1 MAFRI
6 NTNITAL
13 NNHNNA
19 RKTDDRL
26 NASLTHLSSGLR
38 INKAADDAS
47 GMTIADSLKSQ
58 ANSLG
63 QAIANG
69 NDAIGMV
76 QTADGAMDEQLQIID
91 TIRTKAIQAAQDGQS
106 TDSRKA
112 LQADISRLMEE
123 LDNIAKTTSFNGK
136 QLLNGNFSNQNF
148 QIGAY
153 SNETV
158 QISIGAT
165 ESSKIGHTRFE
176 TSDNLVYSTAGVS
189 ATTLSLEL
197 SGIDGFPNGYKFQ
210 QIAGDELKADG
221 LKAVA
226 DRLNGVSDTTGVRAK
241 VTNAVTF
248 SGVIGTGTIKGL
260 EINGA
265 KIGDLTLVAG
275 DTNAVLANAINA
287 VKAQT
292 GVEATVTDGKL
303 TLTARD
309 GRAIN
314 MKTAST
320 GNDANV
326 SVMGALE
333 GKAFSQGG
341 TTFFGNL
348 SLIREDARDI
358 VIDLKATAGQQTGTG
373 LKGTGTSAF
382 FNTATGF
389 STAVVSEA
397 NVATVTLADLNTGI
411 LDGHEAAA
419 MGYFHTGE
427 YSVGAV
433 SVAGTGIAD
442 QLSGVTTYGGAQAMI
457 SVAESAQKQL
467 DRIRSDIGSV
477 QNQIVATI
485 NNISTT
491 QVNVKAAESQIR
503 DVDFASEASNFN
515 KYNLLA
521 QSGSYALSQAN
532 TIQQNV
538 MRLLQ

>member
-176 TSDNLVYSTAGVS
+176 TSGTIIYSTDGIAN
-189 ATTLSLEL
+189 TKTKLELQL
-197 SGIDGFPNGYKFQ
+197 SGIDGYPSGYKFQ
-210 QIAGDELKADG
+210 DIDSTELQQDG

-241 VTNAVTF
+241 VTNAITF
-248 SGVIGTGTIKGL
+248 SSVVGTGTIKGL
-260 EINGA
+260 TINGA
-265 KIGDLTLVAG
+265 KIGDITLQAG
-275 DTNAVLANAINA
+275 DTNAVLANSINA

-309 GRAIN
+309 GRAMNIQA
-314 MKTAST
+314 AS
-320 GNDANV
+320 NISIA
-326 SVMGALE
+326 GAKK
-333 GKAFSQGG
+333 GGGFSKGL
-341 TTFFGNL
+341 TVFGNL

-358 VIDLKATAGQQTGTG
+358 VISLKATTGQKSGT
-373 LKGTGTSAF
+373 KMSASAF
-382 FNTATGF
+382 FSGAHF
-389 STAVVSEA
+389 STAVVAKA
-397 NVATVTLADLNTGI
+397 NVATVTLNDLNTGI
-411 LDGHEAAA
+411 LKASVAAA
-419 MGYFHTGE
+419 MGYFHAGE
-427 YSVGAV
+427 FSVGTTAYKNF
-433 SVAGTGIAD
+433 TKAD

>member
-6 NTNITAL
+6 NTNITAM

-153 SNETV
+153 SNEIV

-176 TSDNLVYSTAGVS
+176 TSRFFAYSAADLS
-189 ATTLSLEL
+189 AKAVGIEL

-210 QIAGDELKADG
+210 SVTGEELRISG
-221 LKAVA
+221 FRAVA
-226 DRLNGVSDTTGVRAK
+226 DRINGVSDTTGVKAK
-241 VTNAVTF
+241 VTNSITF
-248 SGVIGTGTIKGL
+248 SGIIADGTVKGL

-265 KIGDLTLVAG
+265 TIGDIELKAG
-275 DTNAVLANAINA
+275 DGNAVLANAINA

-292 GVEATVTDGKL
+292 GVEASVTDGKL
-303 TLTARD
+303 TLTSPD
-309 GRAIN
+309 GRTIN
-314 MKTAST
+314 IKAQSS
-320 GNDANV
+320 A
-326 SVMGALE
+326 SVMGTISAIGLSD
-333 GKAFSQGG
+333 GKAILGS
-341 TTFFGNL
+341 L
-348 SLIREDARDI
+348 SLVREDARDI
-358 VIDLKATAGQQTGTG
+358 VIGITG
-373 LKGTGTSAF
+373 LTGGAQILSTFTMATNGMSA
-382 FNTATGF
+382 ATM
-389 STAVVSEA
+389 SEA
-397 NVATVTLADLNTGI
+397 DAASITLADLNTGI
-411 LDGHEAAA
+411 LDGKAAAA
-419 MGYFHTGE
+419 MGYFRAGE
-427 YSVGAV
+427 FSSSIYS
-433 SVAGTGIAD
+433 AGTYAD

-491 QVNVKAAESQIR
+491 RVNVKAAESQIR

-532 TIQQNV
+532 TVQQNV

>member
-1 MAFRI
+1 
-6 NTNITAL
+6 
-13 NNHNNA
+13 
-19 RKTDDRL
+19 
-26 NASLTHLSSGLR
+26 LTHLSSGLR
-38 INKAADDAS
+38 VNKAADDAS

-69 NDAIGMV
+69 NDAIGIV
-76 QTADGAMDEQLQIID
+76 QTADGAMDEQLQIVD

-136 QLLNGNFSNQNF
+136 QLLNVNFSNKNF
-148 QIGAY
+148 QICAY

-176 TSDNLVYSTAGVS
+176 TSANLIISTEGGI
-189 ATTLSLEL
+189 TGGTIKLEL

-210 QIAGDELKADG
+210 DIDGNELKADG
-221 LKAVA
+221 LKAIA

-248 SGVIGTGTIKGL
+248 SGVIAAGTIKGL

-265 KIGDLTLVAG
+265 KIGDIEVIAG
-275 DTNAVLANAINA
+275 DQNAVLANAINA

-292 GVEATVTDGKL
+292 GVEASVTDGRL

-309 GRAIN
+309 GRTIN
-314 MKTAST
+314 MKIHSTA
-320 GNDANV
+320 GANV
-326 SVMGALE
+326 SVMGAVGE
-333 GKAFSQGG
+333 KSYSKGG
-341 TTFFGNL
+341 YSFLGNL
-348 SLIREDARDI
+348 SLTREDARDI
-358 VIDLKATAGQQTGTG
+358 VIGITNTNTQNLGVDVSSFFS
-373 LKGTGTSAF
+373 SAIKF
-382 FNTATGF
+382 
-389 STAVVSEA
+389 SEA
-397 NVATVTLADLNTGI
+397 VMNSVGNTATVTLKDLNTGI
-411 LDGHEAAA
+411 LDGHVAAA
-419 MGYFHTGE
+419 MGYFHTGQ
-427 YSVGAV
+427 YSVGSY
-433 SVAGTGIAD
+433 SVMGQKVAD

-467 DRIRSDIGSV
+467 DRIRADIGSV

>member
-1 MAFRI
+1 
-6 NTNITAL
+6 
-13 NNHNNA
+13 
-19 RKTDDRL
+19 
-26 NASLTHLSSGLR
+26 
-38 INKAADDAS
+38 
-47 GMTIADSLKSQ
+47 
-58 ANSLG
+58 
-63 QAIANG
+63 
-69 NDAIGMV
+69 
-76 QTADGAMDEQLQIID
+76 
-91 TIRTKAIQAAQDGQS
+91 
-106 TDSRKA
+106 
-112 LQADISRLMEE
+112 QADISRLMEE

-176 TSDNLVYSTAGVS
+176 TSKFLAFSADTLTAAS
-189 ATTLSLEL
+189 FKLEL

-210 QIAGDELKADG
+210 DISGVEMKQDG
-221 LKAVA
+221 LKAIA
-226 DRLNGVSDTTGVRAK
+226 DRLNSVSDTTGVRAS
-241 VTNAVTF
+241 VTNAMTF
-248 SGVIGTGTIKGL
+248 DDVISAGTLKGL

-265 KIGDLTLVAG
+265 KIGDLELQAG
-275 DTNAVLANAINA
+275 DGNAVLANAINA

-292 GVEATVTDGKL
+292 GIEATVTDGKL

-309 GRAIN
+309 GRAMNI
-314 MKTAST
+314 KATT
-320 GNDANV
+320 GM
-326 SVMGALE
+326 SVAGA
-333 GKAFSQGG
+333 KAGVFSAGAVIV
-341 TTFFGNL
+341 GNL
-348 SLIREDARDI
+348 SLVREDARDI
-358 VIDLKATAGQQTGTG
+358 VI
-373 LKGTGTSAF
+373 
-382 FNTATGF
+382 GF
-389 STAVVSEA
+389 STANASNGKIFSVSSKFGTASSIQEA
-397 NVATVTLADLNTGI
+397 MKNSLANTATVTLADLNTGV
-411 LDGHEAAA
+411 LKASVAAA
-419 MGYFHTGE
+419 MGYFHAGQF
-427 YSVGAV
+427 
-433 SVAGTGIAD
+433 SVAATRYAGFTAAD

>member
-6 NTNITAL
+6 NTNITAM

-26 NASLTHLSSGLR
+26 NASLAHLSSGLR

-176 TSDNLVYSTAGVS
+176 TSGTIVYSTEN
-189 ATTLSLEL
+189 LSKAVLELQL
-197 SGIDGFPNGYKFQ
+197 SGIDGFPSGYKFQ
-210 QIAGDELKADG
+210 EIAGDELKANG

-241 VTNAVTF
+241 VANAITF
-248 SGVIGTGTIKGL
+248 SSVVGTGTIKGL
-260 EINGA
+260 TINGA
-265 KIGDLTLVAG
+265 TIGDITLQAG
-275 DTNAVLANAINA
+275 DTNAVLANSINA

-292 GVEATVTDGKL
+292 GVEASITDGKL

-309 GRAIN
+309 GRAMNIKAISN
-314 MKTAST
+314 MSIA
-320 GNDANV
+320 
-326 SVMGALE
+326 GAKK
-333 GKAFSQGG
+333 GGGFSKGL
-341 TTFFGNL
+341 TVFGNL

-358 VIDLKATAGQQTGTG
+358 VISLKANSGATGIKAGT
-373 LKGTGTSAF
+373 KMSASAF
-382 FNTATGF
+382 FSGAHF
-389 STAVVSEA
+389 STAVVAKA
-397 NVATVTLADLNTGI
+397 NVATVTLNDLNTGI
-411 LDGHEAAA
+411 LKASVAAA
-419 MGYFHTGE
+419 MGYFHAGE
-427 YSVGAV
+427 FSVGTTAYKNF
-433 SVAGTGIAD
+433 TKAD

-491 QVNVKAAESQIR
+491 RVNVKAAESQIR

-532 TIQQNV
+532 TVQQNV

>member
-6 NTNITAL
+6 NTNITAM

-176 TSDNLVYSTAGVS
+176 TSRFMAIS
-189 ATTLSLEL
+189 AASAAKDVNIEL

-210 QIAGDELKADG
+210 TVSAAELTSDG
-221 LKAVA
+221 LKAIA
-226 DRLNGVSDTTGVRAK
+226 DRINGVSDTTGVRAK
-241 VTNAVTF
+241 VTNSITF
-248 SGVIGTGTIKGL
+248 SSVIETGTIKGL

-265 KIGDLTLVAG
+265 KIGDLEVTAG

-309 GRAIN
+309 GRAMN
-314 MKTAST
+314 VTVNSSMTVA
-320 GNDANV
+320 GMLANKY
-326 SVMGALE
+326 SEGAVIL
-333 GKAFSQGG
+333 
-341 TTFFGNL
+341 GNL

-358 VIDLKATAGQQTGTG
+358 VIGISGGHTGGAFQLTG
-373 LKGTGTSAF
+373 
-382 FNTATGF
+382 NI
-389 STAVVSEA
+389 STAAMSDAALNSVA
-397 NVATVTLADLNTGI
+397 NVATVTLADLNTGV
-411 LDGHEAAA
+411 LKGSVAAA
-419 MGYFHTGE
+419 MGYFHAGQYKLTAGPSFTGL
-427 YSVGAV
+427 SG
-433 SVAGTGIAD
+433 GAD

-491 QVNVKAAESQIR
+491 RVNVKAAESQIR

>member
-6 NTNITAL
+6 NTNITAM

-26 NASLTHLSSGLR
+26 NASLAHLSSGLR

-47 GMTIADSLKSQ
+47 GMTIADSLRSQ
-58 ANSLG
+58 ANSLN
-63 QAIANG
+63 QAISNG
-69 NDAIGMV
+69 NDAIGIV
-76 QTADGAMDEQLQIID
+76 QTADGAMDEQLQIVD

-176 TSDNLVYSTAGVS
+176 TSQFFTYSAED
-189 ATTLSLEL
+189 LSTKTVELEL
-197 SGIDGFPNGYKFQ
+197 SGIDGFPSGYQFQ
-210 QIAGDELKADG
+210 NVTGAELKQDG
-221 LKAVA
+221 FKAIV
-226 DRLNGVSDTTGVRAK
+226 DRINGVSDTTGVRAK
-241 VTNAVTF
+241 VTNAITF
-248 SGVIGTGTIKGL
+248 SGVISAGTIKGL

-265 KIGDLTLVAG
+265 KIGDLELKAG

-309 GRAIN
+309 GRAMNIKATTG
-314 MKTAST
+314 MSFAGTISGAFST
-320 GNDANV
+320 GK
-326 SVMGALE
+326 SILG
-333 GKAFSQGG
+333 S
-341 TTFFGNL
+341 L

-358 VIDLKATAGQQTGTG
+358 VIGMKG
-373 LKGTGTSAF
+373 LSGGAQILSTFTM
-382 FNTATGF
+382 ATGGM
-389 STAVVSEA
+389 SAGISNNNAKT
-397 NVATVTLADLNTGI
+397 ATVTLADLNTGV
-411 LDGHEAAA
+411 LNGRAAAA
-419 MGYFHTGE
+419 MGYFHAGQFSSSN
-427 YSVGAV
+427 YS
-433 SVAGTGIAD
+433 SGTYAD

-491 QVNVKAAESQIR
+491 RVNVKAAESQIR

-532 TIQQNV
+532 TVQQNV

>member
-69 NDAIGMV
+69 NDAIGIV
-76 QTADGAMDEQLQIID
+76 QTADGAMDEQLQIVD

-176 TSDNLVYSTAGVS
+176 TSAFMAFSGTNLSDASISVA
-189 ATTLSLEL
+189 LQ
-197 SGIDGFPNGYKFQ
+197 GIDGFPNGYRFQ
-210 QIAGDELKADG
+210 TVSGVELKQDG
-221 LKAVA
+221 LKAIA
-226 DRLNGVSDTTGVRAK
+226 DRINGVSDTTGVRAK
-241 VTNAVTF
+241 VTNAITF
-248 SGVIGTGTIKGL
+248 STTVNTGTLVGL

-265 KIGDLTLVAG
+265 KIGDIEVIAG
-275 DTNAVLANAINA
+275 DTNAVLANSINA

-292 GVEATVTDGKL
+292 GVEASVTDGKL

-314 MKTAST
+314 IKTGSGISMAGGPALGADYST
-320 GNDANV
+320 GIAV
-326 SVMGALE
+326 L
-333 GKAFSQGG
+333 
-341 TTFFGNL
+341 GNL
-348 SLIREDARDI
+348 SLFREDARDI
-358 VIDLKATAGQQTGTG
+358 VLSMGVSPSSKA
-373 LKGTGTSAF
+373 
-382 FNTATGF
+382 NVVTATGMI
-389 STAVVSEA
+389 SAKAISVAAENSEA
-397 NVATVTLADLNTGI
+397 NTATVTLKDLNTGI
-411 LDGHEAAA
+411 LKASVAAA
-419 MGYFHTGE
+419 MGYFHAGQ
-427 YSVGAV
+427 YSVGSTKYANF
-433 SVAGTGIAD
+433 SGAN

-467 DRIRSDIGSV
+467 DRIRADIGSV

>member
-6 NTNITAL
+6 NTNITAM

-69 NDAIGMV
+69 NDAIGIV
-76 QTADGAMDEQLQIID
+76 QTADGAMDEQLQIVD

-176 TSDNLVYSTAGVS
+176 TSQNMVFSTEGVS
-189 ATTLSLEL
+189 AMTATLEL

-210 QIAGDELKADG
+210 TISAGELKADG

-248 SGVIGTGTIKGL
+248 SAVIAAGTIKGL

-265 KIGDLTLVAG
+265 KIGDIELVAG

-292 GVEATVTDGKL
+292 GVDATVTDGKL

-309 GRAIN
+309 GRAMNVKIDS
-314 MKTAST
+314 TA
-320 GNDANV
+320 GANA
-326 SVMGALE
+326 SVMGAVSE
-333 GKAFSQGG
+333 QFSKGG
-341 TTFFGNL
+341 FTFLGNL
-348 SLIREDARDI
+348 SLVREDARDI
-358 VIDLKATAGQQTGTG
+358 VIGLVSGVSNAGGDAS
-373 LKGTGTSAF
+373 KF
-382 FNTATGF
+382 F
-389 STAVVSEA
+389 STAAMSAAVMNSVA
-397 NVATVTLADLNTGI
+397 NTATVTLKDLNTGI
-411 LDGHEAAA
+411 LDGHAAAA
-419 MGYFHTGE
+419 MGYFHAGQ
-427 YSVGAV
+427 YSVGSY
-433 SVAGTGIAD
+433 SVTGLKVAD

-467 DRIRSDIGSV
+467 DRIRADIGSV
-477 QNQIVATI
+477 QNQIVSTI

-532 TIQQNV
+532 TVQQNV

>member
-13 NNHNNA
+13 SNHNNA

-26 NASLTHLSSGLR
+26 NASLGHLSSGLR

-176 TSDNLVYSTAGVS
+176 TSANMIISTEGGI
-189 ATTLSLEL
+189 TGGTISLEL
-197 SGIDGFPNGYKFQ
+197 SGIDGYPNGYKFQ
-210 QIAGDELKADG
+210 SIDGNELKQDG
-221 LKAVA
+221 FKAIA
-226 DRLNGVSDTTGVRAK
+226 DRLNGVSDVTGVRAK

-248 SGVIGTGTIKGL
+248 SAVIAEGTVKGL

-265 KIGDLTLVAG
+265 KIGDLEVTAG

-292 GVEATVTDGKL
+292 GVEASVTDGKL

-309 GRAIN
+309 GRTIN
-314 MKTAST
+314 MKIDST
-320 GNDANV
+320 TGANV
-326 SVMGALE
+326 SVMGAVGE
-333 GKAFSQGG
+333 KSFSKGG
-341 TTFFGNL
+341 YSFLGNL

-358 VIDLKATAGQQTGTG
+358 VIGITNTNTNNLGADVST
-373 LKGTGTSAF
+373 F
-382 FNTATGF
+382 FGSSQRL
-389 STAVVSEA
+389 STAVISEA
-397 NVATVTLADLNTGI
+397 NVATVTLKDLNTGI
-411 LDGHEAAA
+411 LDGHVAAA

>member
-13 NNHNNA
+13 SNHNNA

-26 NASLTHLSSGLR
+26 NASLSHLSSGLR

-176 TSDNLVYSTAGVS
+176 TSKFMAYKYENFTNGNFK
-189 ATTLSLEL
+189 LEL

-210 QIAGDELKADG
+210 DLTGTELATDGFKAI
-221 LKAVA
+221 A

-241 VTNAVTF
+241 VTNAITF
-248 SGVIGTGTIKGL
+248 SGVIATGSIKGL

-265 KIGDLTLVAG
+265 VIGDLEVTAG
-275 DTNAVLANAINA
+275 DQNAVLANAINA

-309 GRAIN
+309 GRAMTIKVTSGSTN
-314 MKTAST
+314 AGMKATKFS
-320 GNDANV
+320 D
-326 SVMGALE
+326 GAVIL
-333 GKAFSQGG
+333 
-341 TTFFGNL
+341 GNL
-348 SLIREDARDI
+348 SLVRGDARDI
-358 VIDLKATAGQQTGTG
+358 VISFAGGATG
-373 LKGTGTSAF
+373 SAF
-382 FNTATGF
+382 QVADNI
-389 STAVVSEA
+389 STAKISDAVLNSVG
-397 NVATVTLADLNTGI
+397 NTATVTLADLNTGV
-411 LDGHEAAA
+411 LAGSVAAA
-419 MGYFHTGE
+419 MGYFN
-427 YSVGAV
+427 
-433 SVAGTGIAD
+433 AGQFSTTLSDAYTQGN

>member
-69 NDAIGMV
+69 NDAIGIV
-76 QTADGAMDEQLQIID
+76 QTADGAMDEQLQIVD

-176 TSDNLVYSTAGVS
+176 TSKFMAISASAALKTISVS
-189 ATTLSLEL
+189 LQ
-197 SGIDGFPNGYKFQ
+197 GIDGFPNGYKFQ
-210 QIAGDELKADG
+210 SVTAEELMRDG
-221 LKAVA
+221 LKAIA

-241 VTNAVTF
+241 VTNAITF
-248 SGVIGTGTIKGL
+248 SAVVETGTIKGL

-265 KIGDLTLVAG
+265 KIGDIEVITG
-275 DTNAVLANAINA
+275 DQNAVLANSINA

-292 GVEATVTDGKL
+292 GVEASVTDGKL

-309 GRAIN
+309 GRA
-314 MKTAST
+314 M
-320 GNDANV
+320 NV
-326 SVMGALE
+326 KVNSSMTLAGMQQ
-333 GKAFSQGG
+333 GKFSESAVIL
-341 TTFFGNL
+341 GNL
-348 SLIREDARDI
+348 SLVREDARDI
-358 VIDLKATAGQQTGTG
+358 VISMGAGSSMTGFQLTGNVSTAAISDAA
-373 LKGTGTSAF
+373 LNSEA
-382 FNTATGF
+382 NTAT
-389 STAVVSEA
+389 A
-397 NVATVTLADLNTGI
+397 TLADLNTGI
-411 LDGHEAAA
+411 LKGSAAAA
-419 MGYFHTGE
+419 MGYFHAGQFGVVLSAN
-427 YSVGAV
+427 YS
-433 SVAGTGIAD
+433 AGN

-467 DRIRSDIGSV
+467 DRIRADIGSV

>member
-6 NTNITAL
+6 NTNITAM

-26 NASLTHLSSGLR
+26 NASLAHLSSGLR

-47 GMTIADSLKSQ
+47 GMTIADSLRSQ

-69 NDAIGMV
+69 NDAIGIV
-76 QTADGAMDEQLQIID
+76 QTADGAMEEQIQITD
-91 TIRTKAIQAAQDGQS
+91 TIRVKAIQAAQDGQS

-112 LQADISRLMEE
+112 LQADISRLLEE

-176 TSDNLVYSTAGVS
+176 TSKFFAYSTTANLS
-189 ATTLSLEL
+189 AQTVGIEL

-210 QIAGDELKADG
+210 SVTGEELRISG
-221 LKAVA
+221 FRAVA
-226 DRLNGVSDTTGVRAK
+226 DRINGVSDTTGVKAK
-241 VTNAVTF
+241 VTNSITF
-248 SGVIGTGTIKGL
+248 SGIIADGTVKGL

-265 KIGDLTLVAG
+265 TIGDIELKAG
-275 DTNAVLANAINA
+275 DGNAVLANAINA

-292 GVEATVTDGKL
+292 GVEASVTDGKL
-303 TLTARD
+303 TLTSPD
-309 GRAIN
+309 GRTIN
-314 MKTAST
+314 IKAQSS
-320 GNDANV
+320 A
-326 SVMGALE
+326 SVMGTISAIGLSD
-333 GKAFSQGG
+333 GKAILG
-341 TTFFGNL
+341 
-348 SLIREDARDI
+348 SLTLVREDARDI
-358 VIDLKATAGQQTGTG
+358 VIGITG
-373 LKGTGTSAF
+373 LTGGAQILSTFTMATNGMSA
-382 FNTATGF
+382 ATM
-389 STAVVSEA
+389 SEA
-397 NVATVTLADLNTGI
+397 DAASITLADLNTGI
-411 LDGHEAAA
+411 LDGKAAAA
-419 MGYFHTGE
+419 MGYFRAGE
-427 YSVGAV
+427 FSSSAYS
-433 SVAGTGIAD
+433 AGTYAD

-491 QVNVKAAESQIR
+491 RVNVKAAESQIR

-532 TIQQNV
+532 TVQQNV

>member
-6 NTNITAL
+6 NTNITAM

-69 NDAIGMV
+69 NDAIGIV
-76 QTADGAMDEQLQIID
+76 QTADGAMDEQLQIVD

-176 TSDNLVYSTAGVS
+176 TSKFFAYSAANLSTKEVGI
-189 ATTLSLEL
+189 EL

-210 QIAGDELKADG
+210 SVTGEELRISG
-221 LKAVA
+221 FRAVA
-226 DRLNGVSDTTGVRAK
+226 DRINGVSDTTGVKAK
-241 VTNAVTF
+241 VTNSITF
-248 SGVIGTGTIKGL
+248 SGIIADGTVKGL

-265 KIGDLTLVAG
+265 TIGDIELKAG
-275 DTNAVLANAINA
+275 DGNAVLANAINA

-292 GVEATVTDGKL
+292 GVEASVTDGKL
-303 TLTARD
+303 TLTSPD
-309 GRAIN
+309 GRTIN
-314 MKTAST
+314 IKAQSS
-320 GNDANV
+320 A
-326 SVMGALE
+326 SVMGTISAIGLSD
-333 GKAFSQGG
+333 GKAILGS
-341 TTFFGNL
+341 L
-348 SLIREDARDI
+348 SLVREDARDI
-358 VIDLKATAGQQTGTG
+358 VIGITG
-373 LKGTGTSAF
+373 LTGGAQILSTFTMATNGMSA
-382 FNTATGF
+382 ATM
-389 STAVVSEA
+389 SEA
-397 NVATVTLADLNTGI
+397 DAASITLADLNTGI
-411 LDGHEAAA
+411 LDGKAAAA
-419 MGYFHTGE
+419 MGYFRAGE
-427 YSVGAV
+427 FSSSIYSG
-433 SVAGTGIAD
+433 GTYAD

-532 TIQQNV
+532 TVQQNV

>member
-6 NTNITAL
+6 NTNITAM

-26 NASLTHLSSGLR
+26 NASLAHLSSGLR

-47 GMTIADSLKSQ
+47 GMTIADSLRSQ

-69 NDAIGMV
+69 NDAIGIV
-76 QTADGAMDEQLQIID
+76 QTADGAMEEQIQITD
-91 TIRTKAIQAAQDGQS
+91 TIRVKAIQAAQDGQS

-112 LQADISRLMEE
+112 LQADISRLLEE

-176 TSDNLVYSTAGVS
+176 TSRFFAYSAANLSTKEVGI
-189 ATTLSLEL
+189 EL

-210 QIAGDELKADG
+210 SVTGEELRISG
-221 LKAVA
+221 FRAVA
-226 DRLNGVSDTTGVRAK
+226 DRLNGVSDTTGVKAK
-241 VTNAVTF
+241 VTNSITF
-248 SGVIGTGTIKGL
+248 SGIIADGTVKGL

-265 KIGDLTLVAG
+265 TIGDIELKAG
-275 DTNAVLANAINA
+275 DGNAVLANAINA

-292 GVEATVTDGKL
+292 GVEASVTDGKL
-303 TLTARD
+303 TLTSPD
-309 GRAIN
+309 GRTIN
-314 MKTAST
+314 IKAQSS
-320 GNDANV
+320 A
-326 SVMGALE
+326 SVMGTISAIGLSD
-333 GKAFSQGG
+333 GKAILGS
-341 TTFFGNL
+341 L
-348 SLIREDARDI
+348 SLVREDARDI
-358 VIDLKATAGQQTGTG
+358 VIGITG
-373 LKGTGTSAF
+373 LSGGAQILSTFTMATNGMSA
-382 FNTATGF
+382 ATM
-389 STAVVSEA
+389 SEA
-397 NVATVTLADLNTGI
+397 DAASITLADLNTGI
-411 LDGHEAAA
+411 LNGKAAAA
-419 MGYFHTGE
+419 MGYFRAGE
-427 YSVGAV
+427 FSSSIYS
-433 SVAGTGIAD
+433 AGTYAD

-491 QVNVKAAESQIR
+491 RVNVKAAESQIR
-503 DVDFASEASNFN
+503 DVDVASEASNFN

-532 TIQQNV
+532 TVQQNV

>member
-176 TSDNLVYSTAGVS
+176 TYANLVISTAGGITAGV
-189 ATTLSLEL
+189 TKLEL

-210 QIAGDELKADG
+210 DITGDELKADG

-248 SGVIGTGTIKGL
+248 SGVIETGTIKGL

-309 GRAIN
+309 GRTIN
-314 MKTAST
+314 LKTDSVA
-320 GNDANV
+320 DANV
-326 SVMGALE
+326 SVMGALA
-333 GKAFSQGG
+333 GKSYSKGG
-341 TTFFGNL
+341 YSFLGNL

-358 VIDLKATAGQQTGTG
+358 VIGLTNTGSKDFATDASGFFS
-373 LKGTGTSAF
+373 SA
-382 FNTATGF
+382 TRF
-389 STAVVSEA
+389 STAVINSLA
-397 NVATVTLADLNTGI
+397 NVATVTLKDLNTGI
-411 LDGHEAAA
+411 LDGKVAAA

-427 YSVGAV
+427 YSVGSY
-433 SVAGTGIAD
+433 SVAGLKVAD

-532 TIQQNV
+532 TIQKNV

>member
-26 NASLTHLSSGLR
+26 NASLGHLSSGLR

-176 TSDNLVYSTAGVS
+176 TYQALAYSTGNISKATVS
-189 ATTLSLEL
+189 IEL

-210 QIAGDELKADG
+210 DVSAAELQRDG
-221 LKAVA
+221 LKAIA

-241 VTNAVTF
+241 VTNAITF
-248 SGVIGTGTIKGL
+248 SGVIATGTVGGL

-265 KIGDLTLVAG
+265 KIGDLEVTAG

-314 MKTAST
+314 IKTTST
-320 GNDANV
+320 A
-326 SVMGALE
+326 SVMGA
-333 GKAFSQGG
+333 KAGQFSGG
-341 TTFFGNL
+341 QTVLGNL

-358 VIDLKATAGQQTGTG
+358 VIGLNVGSGLSANKALAGNFTGAA
-373 LKGTGTSAF
+373 SI
-382 FNTATGF
+382 
-389 STAVVSEA
+389 STAVLNSLA
-397 NVATVTLADLNTGI
+397 NVATVTLNDLNTGV
-411 LDGHEAAA
+411 LAGSVAAA
-419 MGYFHTGE
+419 MGYFH
-427 YSVGAV
+427 
-433 SVAGTGIAD
+433 AGQFSRTLSDAYTQGN

>member
-176 TSDNLVYSTAGVS
+176 TSKFLAFKDEKFSTDS
-189 ATTLSLEL
+189 FKLEL
-197 SGIDGFPNGYKFQ
+197 SGIDGFPNGYQFQ
-210 QIAGDELKADG
+210 NITGDELKQDG
-221 LKAVA
+221 LKAIA

-241 VTNAVTF
+241 VTNAITF
-248 SGVIGTGTIKGL
+248 DNVIAGGTVQSLT
-260 EINGA
+260 INGA
-265 KIGDLTLVAG
+265 KIGDLELQAG
-275 DTNAVLANAINA
+275 DGNAVLANAINA

-309 GRAIN
+309 GRAMNI
-314 MKTAST
+314 KTDST
-320 GNDANV
+320 AGANT
-326 SVMGALE
+326 SVMGAVQD
-333 GKAFSQGG
+333 KAFSQGG

-358 VIDLKATAGQQTGTG
+358 VISLKTSGTNASGTG
-373 LKGTGTSAF
+373 LKGANTSAF
-382 FNTATGF
+382 FNTATAF

-411 LDGHEAAA
+411 LKGSAAAA
-419 MGYFHTGE
+419 MGYFH
-427 YSVGAV
+427 
-433 SVAGTGIAD
+433 AGQFSATLSAD
-442 QLSGVTTYGGAQAMI
+442 YNMGNQLSGVTTYGGAQAMI
-457 SVAESAQKQL
+457 SVAESAQK
-467 DRIRSDIGSV
+467 
-477 QNQIVATI
+477 
-485 NNISTT
+485 
-491 QVNVKAAESQIR
+491 
-503 DVDFASEASNFN
+503 
-515 KYNLLA
+515 
-521 QSGSYALSQAN
+521 
-532 TIQQNV
+532 
-538 MRLLQ
+538 

>member
-6 NTNITAL
+6 NTNITAM

-38 INKAADDAS
+38 VNKAADDAS
-47 GMTIADSLKSQ
+47 GMTIADSLRSQ

-69 NDAIGMV
+69 NDAIGIV
-76 QTADGAMDEQLQIID
+76 QTADGAMEEQIQITD
-91 TIRTKAIQAAQDGQS
+91 TIRVKAIQAAQDGQS

-112 LQADISRLMEE
+112 LQADISRLLEE

-153 SNETV
+153 SNEIV

-176 TSDNLVYSTAGVS
+176 TSKFFAYSAADLS
-189 ATTLSLEL
+189 AKTVTIEL

-210 QIAGDELKADG
+210 SVTGEELKMNG
-221 LKAVA
+221 FKAIA
-226 DRLNGVSDTTGVRAK
+226 ERLNGVSDTTGVKAK
-241 VTNAVTF
+241 VTNSITF
-248 SGVIGTGTIKGL
+248 SGTIADGTVKAL
-260 EINGA
+260 EINGTT
-265 KIGDLTLVAG
+265 IGDVELTAG

-292 GVEATVTDGKL
+292 GVEAAITDGKL

-309 GRAIN
+309 GRTIN
-314 MKTAST
+314 IKAQSSASI
-320 GNDANV
+320 
-326 SVMGALE
+326 MGTISDIGLSD
-333 GKAFSQGG
+333 GKAILGS
-341 TTFFGNL
+341 L
-348 SLIREDARDI
+348 SLIRQDARDI
-358 VIDLKATAGQQTGTG
+358 VINITG
-373 LKGTGTSAF
+373 LTGGAQILSTFTMATNGMSSA
-382 FNTATGF
+382 AM
-389 STAVVSEA
+389 SEA
-397 NVATVTLADLNTGI
+397 DTASLTLADLNTGI
-411 LDGHEAAA
+411 LDGKAAAA
-419 MGYFHTGE
+419 MGYFRAGE
-427 YSVGAV
+427 FSSSDYS
-433 SVAGTGIAD
+433 AGTYAD

-491 QVNVKAAESQIR
+491 RVNVKAAESQIR

>member
-69 NDAIGMV
+69 NDAIGIV

-176 TSDNLVYSTAGVS
+176 TSKFMALSK
-189 ATTLSLEL
+189 ATTNNIAVKL
-197 SGIDGFPNGYKFQ
+197 SGIDGYPNGYEFQ
-210 QIAGDELKADG
+210 TVSAEEINRDG
-221 LKAVA
+221 LKAIA

-248 SGVIGTGTIKGL
+248 SGVIETGTLKGL

-265 KIGDLTLVAG
+265 KIGDIEIKAG
-275 DTNAVLANAINA
+275 DQSAVLANAINA

-292 GVEATVTDGKL
+292 GVEASVTDGKL

-309 GRAIN
+309 GRAMNVKVMSSMTIAG
-314 MKTAST
+314 MK
-320 GNDANV
+320 ANQY
-326 SVMGALE
+326 SEGAVIL
-333 GKAFSQGG
+333 
-341 TTFFGNL
+341 GNL
-348 SLIREDARDI
+348 SLVREDARDI
-358 VIDLKATAGQQTGTG
+358 VISLGAMSGFAGITEIISVAA
-373 LKGTGTSAF
+373 GTSVAAENSVA
-382 FNTATGF
+382 NT
-389 STAVVSEA
+389 
-397 NVATVTLADLNTGI
+397 ATVTLADLNTGI
-411 LDGHEAAA
+411 LKGSVAAA
-419 MGYFHTGE
+419 MGYFHTGQFGTVLSTN
-427 YSVGAV
+427 YAVGN
-433 SVAGTGIAD
+433 

-467 DRIRSDIGSV
+467 DRIRADIGSV
-477 QNQIVATI
+477 QNQIVSTI